1 MLVCHLRLIWSNWRA
16 FAVIL
21 IHFSYLQDLL
31 IDCILQQHIHRDLW
45 HANNIKRRSDRCS
58 GRNSTLWLAACS
70 HVLFYFLT
78 LLWESDFLITAC
90 PDLWHKTSSSW
101 NTHWRSAALNCLGF
115 SSSLGQSKLTNC
127 RSETKLR
134 HLMLDH
140 VEMTAAHTHSGTFF
154 RVDSRSVS
162 KNCFVLLPSML
173 SSNTIFCYFGKLPT
187 LRISSATEQRLFCGL
202 ACSIYRGWK
211 EVSALRLLL
220 CLSESIVLNLTFK
233 RGIGDLVTSLFVR
246 ASVPVR
252 NSCSHKPMTVFC
264 LQIIKGSGWVGV
276 GEIASSCVC
285 PCVRVRSHVCT
296 HQKMNC
302 WPRGSCVSLS
312 ASRTEMISHQ
322 RAPTHTH
329 TQTLS
334 SSIVDH
340 PSLLHSLYIHL
351 CISLLHLSASYFL
364 SPLPLCLCLSL
375 PFLHSVSVSH
385 WQPLSGGIHSFILWF
400 YCITSASG
408 STQICP
414 PQHLCFGESSIC
426 LPASWMLDWDIIVLA
441 EEEKEKKNEQKI
453 VII

>member
-16 FAVIL
+16 FAFIL

-45 HANNIKRRSDRCS
+45 HANNIKRRSDQCS

-173 SSNTIFCYFGKLPT
+173 SSYTIFCYFGKLPT
-187 LRISSATEQRLFCGL
+187 LRISSATEQRFFCGL

-246 ASVPVR
+246 A
-252 NSCSHKPMTVFC
+252 
-264 LQIIKGSGWVGV
+264 
-276 GEIASSCVC
+276 C
-285 PCVRVRSHVCT
+285 PCAIHAPINRWLYSVCRLLKEAGGWGWGRLQVHVCVLV
-296 HQKMNC
+296 
-302 WPRGSCVSLS
+302 CVFARMCALIRKWTAGPEGAVCLSL
-312 ASRTEMISHQ
+312 R
-322 RAPTHTH
+322 RARKWLVTKEPQHTHTH
-329 TQTLS
+329 TNPQFLHCWP
-334 SSIVDH
+334 SIS
-340 PSLLHSLYIHL
+340 P
-351 CISLLHLSASYFL
+351 
-364 SPLPLCLCLSL
+364 PLPL
-375 PFLHSVSVSH
+375 HSSV
-385 WQPLSGGIHSFILWF
+385 
-400 YCITSASG
+400 Y
-408 STQICP
+408 
-414 PQHLCFGESSIC
+414 
-426 LPASWMLDWDIIVLA
+426 
-441 EEEKEKKNEQKI
+441 
-453 VII
+453 

>member
-16 FAVIL
+16 FAFIL

-58 GRNSTLWLAACS
+58 GRNSTHWLAACS

-173 SSNTIFCYFGKLPT
+173 SSYTIFCYFGKLPT
-187 LRISSATEQRLFCGL
+187 LRISSATEQRFFCGL

-312 ASRTEMISHQ
+312 VSRTEMISHQ

-329 TQTLS
+329 THKPSVPPLLTIHLS
-334 SSIVDH
+334 STPFTFICVSVYCIYQHLIFYH
-340 PSLLHSLYIHL
+340 PCHCACVS
-351 CISLLHLSASYFL
+351 
-364 SPLPLCLCLSL
+364 LCLS
-375 PFLHSVSVSH
+375 FTQYQFRNDSHSVEASTHLFYDFIASL
-385 WQPLSGGIHSFILWF
+385 QPLEALRFVL
-400 YCITSASG
+400 
-408 STQICP
+408 
-414 PQHLCFGESSIC
+414 LSIC
-426 LPASWMLDWDIIVLA
+426 VSEKAASVYQPPGCWTGI
-441 EEEKEKKNEQKI
+441 
-453 VII
+453 

>member
-16 FAVIL
+16 FAFIL

-140 VEMTAAHTHSGTFF
+140 VEMTAAHTHSGAFF

-173 SSNTIFCYFGKLPT
+173 SLFSVILENYPHWESQVPQSSDFFVVWLAAFTEAERKWARSGCYCAYLKAL
-187 LRISSATEQRLFCGL
+187 
-202 ACSIYRGWK
+202 CSIWH
-211 EVSALRLLL
+211 
-220 CLSESIVLNLTFK
+220 LN
-233 RGIGDLVTSLFVR
+233 V
-246 ASVPVR
+246 
-252 NSCSHKPMTVFC
+252 
-264 LQIIKGSGWVGV
+264 
-276 GEIASSCVC
+276 E
-285 PCVRVRSHVCT
+285 
-296 HQKMNC
+296 
-302 WPRGSCVSLS
+302 
-312 ASRTEMISHQ
+312 
-322 RAPTHTH
+322 
-329 TQTLS
+329 
-334 SSIVDH
+334 
-340 PSLLHSLYIHL
+340 
-351 CISLLHLSASYFL
+351 
-364 SPLPLCLCLSL
+364 
-375 PFLHSVSVSH
+375 
-385 WQPLSGGIHSFILWF
+385 
-400 YCITSASG
+400 
-408 STQICP
+408 
-414 PQHLCFGESSIC
+414 
-426 LPASWMLDWDIIVLA
+426 
-441 EEEKEKKNEQKI
+441 
-453 VII
+453 